1 MNRWEFRL
9 SGTGGQGLITA
20 GIILAEAAV
29 IEGKEVVQSQSYGP
43 EARGG
48 ASKAE
53 VIIDVKKINYP
64 KVLIPDIL
72 LAMSQEAAQ
81 KYGSEIKEGGIIV
94 IDSSMVDN
102 FQNERAK
109 IIEIPITKLAKD
121 QIGKIFTANI
131 IAISALVALTQ
142 VVSFDS
148 LKQAVLNR
156 IPKGTEE
163 INTKAMEIGW
173 QWENTHIYHV

>member
-53 VIIDVKKINYP
+53 VIIDSKKIHYP
-64 KVLIPDIL
+64 KVTIPDVL
-72 LAMSQEAAQ
+72 LAMSPEAAQ
-81 KYGSEIKEGGIIV
+81 KYGAEIKDGGLII
-94 IDSSMVDN
+94 IDSSLVEN
-102 FQNERAK
+102 FTNEKAKK
-109 IIEIPITKLAKD
+109 IIQIPITKLAKEE
-121 QIGKIFTANI
+121 IGKTFVANI
-131 IAISALVALTQ
+131 IAISALVGITK
-142 VVSFDS
+142 VVSFES
-148 LKQAVLNR
+148 LKEAVLNR

-163 INTKAMEIGW
+163 INTKALEIGW
-173 QWENTHIYHV
+173 QWADKA

>member
-20 GIILAEAAV
+20 GIILGEAAV
-29 IEGKEVVQSQSYGP
+29 IEGKEVIQSQSYGP

-53 VIIDVKKINYP
+53 VIIDTKNINYP
-64 KVLIPDIL
+64 KVIIPDIL
-72 LAMSQEAAQ
+72 LAMSPEAAQ
-81 KYGSEIKEGGIIV
+81 KYGSEIKDGGMIV
-94 IDSSMVDN
+94 IDSSMVEN
-102 FQNERAK
+102 FKNEKAK

-121 QIGKIFTANI
+121 EIGKTFTANI
-131 IAISALVALTQ
+131 IAISALVGLTQ
-142 VVSFDS
+142 VVSFDA

-156 IPKGTEE
+156 IPKGTEG
-163 INTKAMEIGW
+163 INTKALEIGW
-173 QWENTHIYHV
+173 QWAKENL

>member
-1 MNRWEFRL
+1 MTRWEFRL

-20 GIILAEAAV
+20 GIILGEAAV

-53 VIIDVKKINYP
+53 VIIDVKSINYP
-64 KVLIPDIL
+64 KVILPDII

-81 KYGSEIKEGGIIV
+81 KYGSEIRDGGMIV
-94 IDSSMVDN
+94 IDSSMVEN
-102 FQNERAK
+102 FKNEKAK
-109 IIEIPITKLAKD
+109 VIEIPITKLAKD
-121 QIGKIFTANI
+121 EIGKTFTANI
-131 IAISALVALTQ
+131 IAISALVCLTQ

-163 INTKAMEIGW
+163 INTKALELGW
-173 QWENTHIYHV
+173 QWAKRKL

>member
-1 MNRWEFRL
+1 MKRWEFRL

-53 VIIDVKKINYP
+53 VIIDTKKINYP
-64 KVLIPDIL
+64 KVQIPNVL
-72 LAMSQEAAQ
+72 LTMSPEAAQ
-81 KYGSEIKEGGIIV
+81 KYGSEIKEGGTII
-94 IDSSMVDN
+94 IDSSLVEN
-102 FQNERAK
+102 FTNEKAK
-109 IIEIPITKLAKD
+109 IIQIPITKLAKEE
-121 QIGKIFTANI
+121 IGKTFVANI
-131 IAISALVALTQ
+131 IAISALVGITK
-142 VVSFDS
+142 VVSFES
-148 LKQAVLNR
+148 LKEAVLNR

-163 INTKAMEIGW
+163 INTKALEIGW
-173 QWENTHIYHV
+173 QWAEKV

>member
-1 MNRWEFRL
+1 MKRWEFRL

-20 GIILAEAAV
+20 GIILGEAAV

-48 ASKAE
+48 ASKSE
-53 VIIDVKKINYP
+53 VIIDTKKINYP
-64 KVLIPDIL
+64 KVVIPDIL

-81 KYGSEIKEGGIIV
+81 KYGDEIREGGMIV

-102 FQNERAK
+102 FENKKAK
-109 IIEIPITKLAKD
+109 VIEIPITKLAKD
-121 QIGKIFTANI
+121 EIGKTFTANI
-131 IAISALVALTQ
+131 IAISALAGLTQ
-142 VVSFDS
+142 VVSFEA

-163 INTKAMEIGW
+163 INIKALNIGW
-173 QWENTHIYHV
+173 QWAQDKMKA

>member
-1 MNRWEFRL
+1 MKRWEFRL

-53 VIIDVKKINYP
+53 VIIDTKKINYP
-64 KVLIPDIL
+64 KIVIPDIL
-72 LAMSQEAAQ
+72 LAMSQEAVI

-94 IDSSMVDN
+94 IDSSMIDN
-102 FQNERAK
+102 FQNNKAQ
-109 IIEIPITKLAKD
+109 ITEIPITKLAKD
-121 QIGKIFTANI
+121 EVGKVFTANI
-131 IAISALVALTQ
+131 IAISALVKITQ

-148 LKQAVLNR
+148 LKQAVLSR

-163 INTKAMEIGW
+163 INTKALELGW
-173 QWENTHIYHV
+173 QWALNN

>member
-20 GIILAEAAV
+20 GIILGEAAV

-53 VIIDVKKINYP
+53 VIIDTKNINYP
-64 KVLIPDIL
+64 KVVLPDIL
-72 LAMSQEAAQ
+72 LAMSQEAAK
-81 KYGSEIKEGGIIV
+81 KYGSEIKEGGMIV
-94 IDSSMVDN
+94 VDSSMVED
-102 FQNERAK
+102 FKNEKAK
-109 IIEIPITKLAKD
+109 VIEIPITKLAKD
-121 QIGKIFTANI
+121 EIGKTFTANI
-131 IAISALVALTQ
+131 IAISALVGLTQ
-142 VVSFDS
+142 VVSFES
-148 LKQAVLNR
+148 LKQAVLNS

-163 INTKAMEIGW
+163 INIKALNLGW
-173 QWENTHIYHV
+173 QWSKG